1 MTGGWAF
8 AVLSAALAGLA
19 VFGWMQAPS
28 GRRLPGRSTNDPAAE
43 DPRLPTELPPW
54 ARAARTP
61 GWRGLVRGR
70 LDAPPL
76 RRRLLVAGAGSSAVA
91 LVLLALVDS
100 LPLGPVAALVPAA
113 AVVGAAGLGL
123 LEPASTRARQ
133 RRLVMEAPQ
142 ALDLLAACL
151 AAGLPPRNA
160 TAAVV
165 SVFDGPLAEDLGA
178 VARAVDVGLSDA
190 TAWRSLRGHP
200 QLGEAAVDLARA
212 VESGTRMVETLTFYA
227 RDARQ
232 RRASAVESTAK
243 AVGVRCVLPMM
254 ICFVPSF
261 ILVGVLPAVVSAF
274 LAAVPH
280 IF

>member
-1 MTGGWAF
+1 MTGSWAVGGIS
-8 AVLSAALAGLA
+8 AVLAGLA
-19 VFGWMQAPS
+19 VLGWMRAPS
-28 GRRLPGRSTNDPAAE
+28 GRRLPGPSVADP
-43 DPRLPTELPPW
+43 PLPQDLPPW
-54 ARAARTP
+54 ARATRSP
-61 GWRGLVRGR
+61 GWRGVVRGR

-76 RRRLLVAGAGSSAVA
+76 GRRLLVAGAGSIAVA
-91 LVLLALVDS
+91 LVLLVLVES
-100 LPLGPVAALVPAA
+100 LPLALVAGLVPAA
-113 AVVGAAGLGL
+113 ALIGAVGLGL
-123 LEPASTRARQ
+123 LEPGPARMRQ
-133 RRLVMEAPQ
+133 RRLIMEVPQ

-160 TAAVV
+160 TTAVV

-178 VARAVDVGLSDA
+178 VARAVEVGLADA

-232 RRASAVESTAK
+232 RRAAAVESSAK

-261 ILVGVLPAVVSAF
+261 ILMGVLPAVASAF

>member
-1 MTGGWAF
+1 VTDTWVIGGI
-8 AVLSAALAGLA
+8 SAALAGLA
-19 VFGWMQAPS
+19 VLGWMRAPS
-28 GRRLPGRSTNDPAAE
+28 GRRLPARSAAE
-43 DPRLPTELPPW
+43 PPLPLELPLW
-54 ARAARTP
+54 ARATRRP
-61 GWRGLVRGR
+61 GWRGTLRGR

-76 RRRLLVAGAGSSAVA
+76 GRRLLVAGAGSTAVA
-91 LVLLALVDS
+91 LVLFALVES
-100 LPLGPVAALVPAA
+100 LPLAPVAGLVPAA
-113 AVVGAAGLGL
+113 AVAGAIGLGL
-123 LEPASTRARQ
+123 LEPATSRVRQ
-133 RRLVMEAPQ
+133 RRLIMETPQ

-178 VARAVDVGLSDA
+178 VARAVEVGLADA

-232 RRASAVESTAK
+232 RRAAAVESSAK

>member
-1 MTGGWAF
+1 VTNPWLIGGIS
-8 AVLSAALAGLA
+8 AVLAGLA
-19 VFGWMQAPS
+19 VLGWMRAPS
-28 GRRLPGRSTNDPAAE
+28 GRRLPTPSAVDSP
-43 DPRLPTELPPW
+43 LPLELPLW
-54 ARAARTP
+54 ARATRGP
-61 GWRGLVRGR
+61 GWRGIVRGR
-70 LDAPPL
+70 LDVPPFGH
-76 RRRLLVAGAGSSAVA
+76 RLLVAGAGSAAVA
-91 LVLLALVDS
+91 LVLVALIAS
-100 LPLGPVAALVPAA
+100 LSVALVAALVPVA
-113 AVVGAAGLGL
+113 AVAGAIGLGA
-123 LEPASTRARQ
+123 LEPATSRKRQ
-133 RRLVMEAPQ
+133 RRLIMETPQ

-178 VARAVDVGLSDA
+178 VARAVEVGLADA

-227 RDARQ
+227 REARQ
-232 RRASAVESTAK
+232 RRAAAVESSAK

-261 ILVGVLPAVVSAF
+261 IVMGVLPAVVSAF